1 MKRVLLVSVFL
12 MLVVVGWQRWRI
24 HDLAMEEAGL
34 LSAPAASNAAGAGDP
49 VATSTSE
56 AVPPDPLPD
65 DELPAVLAM
74 LRGVESSFERAGD
87 PDIEIETF
95 RTPRSD
101 LMNKL
106 ARLTPAQA
114 TSLFEEWM
122 GEEKDRRS
130 LHSNAV
136 TRMALILGQV
146 NPNAALELA
155 AKRIH
160 GAEVFH
166 RGIFS
171 NWFIEDPK
179 ALAKWVDD
187 WRARTLQP
195 TDPEF
200 AQVAATWAAAARALE
215 NPAAG
220 AQELAR
226 VCDLSSPLFNGL
238 DALGSKMESHESRL
252 TFLRSLHA
260 ATNGKFIPTPF
271 VATVARRITFA
282 QLAHL
287 LDQAPTF
294 DSEGSTD
301 RFAIAGDPPI
311 RLRAVA
317 AHWSQDSTPKA
328 RWDWL
333 AQKPEDLPTGRPL
346 RQLVE
351 QWAGHDE
358 AGTAEWIAGLEPG
371 PIRQGAEKSFAN
383 WKRSSQPRKP

>member
-1 MKRVLLVSVFL
+1 MKRVLLVSVFVT
-12 MLVVVGWQRWRI
+12 LVVVGWQRWRI
-24 HDLAMEEAGL
+24 HDLAKEEAGL
-34 LSAPAASNAAGAGDP
+34 LSAKAESTAAGAGNP
-49 VATSTSE
+49 MATSTAE
-56 AVPPDPLPD
+56 AAPPDPLPD
-65 DELPAVLAM
+65 TELPEVLAM
-74 LRGVESSFERAGD
+74 LRGVENTFERTGD
-87 PDIEIETF
+87 VDVEIETF
-95 RTPRSD
+95 RTQRPD
-101 LMNKL
+101 LMKTL

-114 TSLFEEWM
+114 TSLFEQWM

-130 LHSNAV
+130 QHSNAV

-146 NPNAALELA
+146 NPIAALELA

-187 WRARTLQP
+187 WRARTPQP
-195 TDPEF
+195 ADPEF

-226 VCDLSSPLFNGL
+226 VCDLRSPLFNGL

-252 TFLRSLHA
+252 AFLRSLHA
-260 ATNGKFIPTPF
+260 ATDGKFIPYPF

-294 DSEGSTD
+294 DSERSTD
-301 RFAIAGDPPI
+301 RFSIAGDPPD

-328 RWDWL
+328 RWEWL

-351 QWAGHDE
+351 QWAGCDE
-358 AGTAEWIAGLEPG
+358 AGTAEWIAGMEPG
-371 PIRQGAEKSFAN
+371 PIRKDVEKSFAN